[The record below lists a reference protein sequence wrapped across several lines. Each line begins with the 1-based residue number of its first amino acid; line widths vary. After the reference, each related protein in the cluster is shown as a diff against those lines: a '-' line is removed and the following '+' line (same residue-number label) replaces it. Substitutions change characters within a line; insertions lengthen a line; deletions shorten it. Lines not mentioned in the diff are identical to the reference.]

1 MKAER
6 LVEQIGVGLETDGT
20 PLHLTVDSGV
30 VDGTAAVNIM
40 VTQLGADND
49 ILDID
54 VVAITS
60 GTTAGND
67 AVGVEFVNHTLG
79 AEGGIDLADA
89 TLLNKDFGSRKELLK
104 LAQLLVHSYN
114 NTNFLHLYVIY
125 ACKNTTF
132 SAKMIIFARKI
143 EKKVIIK
150 VKVQCLGFI
159 V

>member
-6 LVEQIGVGLETDGT
+6 LVEKIRVGLETDGT
-20 PLHLTVDSGV
+20 YLHLTIDGGV
-30 VDGTAAVNIM
+30 INGTTAVNVM

-49 ILDID
+49 VLNVD
-54 VVAITS
+54 VAITS
-60 GTTAGND
+60 GATAGD
-67 AVGVEFVNHTLG
+67 DVIRVKLVNHTLG
-79 AEGGIDLADA
+79 AECGIDLADA
-89 TLLNKDFGSRKELLK
+89 TLLNKDFGSGKELLK

-114 NTNFLHLYVIY
+114 NTNFLHISVIY

-150 VKVQCLGFI
+150 VKVQCLEFK